1 MRHHPLA
8 NHPLNSVQWQ
18 DLRQL
23 GATETVYNVLLSLPF
38 LLLSW
43 WSAAQSFWLLAL
55 ASSFF
60 FFMAALRQAHDCYHR
75 TLGMSKVATELMLF
89 MLSITMLCST
99 HAIRHTH
106 LNHHRD
112 PLGESDVEGNWA
124 RLPWYKAILGG
135 GKFSIAIQWFGLTHG
150 NRRNRLLVVIDMVL
164 ISAVITTAFITMHPV
179 LMYHVLIML
188 VANMLVGFFA
198 VWSVHHGC
206 DELVYA
212 RSERHP
218 LINLLTF
225 NLLYHIEHHLFPAV
239 PTNHLPELAKRLD
252 NSAPEWTQQPVIP
265 ILAGK
270 INSSILVNNEGSSKE
285 STNDRG
291 GNIIYINTHIA
302 KNNANSQS
310 TRTKLSANTNR
321 ALAMNN
327 GDILFKKPAG
337 HVSHFSCLS
346 HVSQEYSCPIRGAL
360 KRLGSA

>member
-1 MRHHPLA
+1 MRHLSN
-8 NHPLNSVQWQ
+8 NHSLTNIEWQ

-43 WSAAQSFWLLAL
+43 WSAAQSWWLLAL
-55 ASSFF
+55 VSSFF

-112 PLGESDVEGNWA
+112 PLGDSDVEGNWA
-124 RLPWYKAILGG
+124 RLPWYKAIVGG
-135 GKFSIAIQWFGLTHG
+135 GKFSIAIQWFGLTHES
-150 NRRNRLLVVIDMVL
+150 RRNRLLVVIDMVL

-179 LMYHVLIML
+179 LMYHVLVML

-225 NLLYHIEHHLFPAV
+225 NLLYHVEHHLFPAV
-239 PTNHLPELAKRLD
+239 PTNHLPELTKRLD
-252 NSAPEWTQQPVIP
+252 NNAPEWTQQPVIP
-265 ILAGK
+265 VLASK
-270 INSSILVNNEGSSKE
+270 TLRSIRTANVVSNK
-285 STNDRG
+285 STNDKG
-291 GNIIYINTHIA
+291 DNIIYI
-302 KNNANSQS
+302 KNYIFQKKADSKSMQ
-310 TRTKLSANTNR
+310 TKLSANTNR
-321 ALAMNN
+321 ALAMSNS
-327 GDILFKKPAG
+327 DILFKKPAG
-337 HVSHFSCLS
+337 HVSHLS
-346 HVSQEYSCPIRGAL
+346 HEYSYPIRGAL